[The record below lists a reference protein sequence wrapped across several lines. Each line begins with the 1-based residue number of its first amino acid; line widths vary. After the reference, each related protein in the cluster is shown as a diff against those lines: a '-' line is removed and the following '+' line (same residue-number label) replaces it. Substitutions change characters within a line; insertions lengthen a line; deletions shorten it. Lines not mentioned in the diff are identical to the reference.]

1 MVMINLHFAS
11 KLKELLSHIPLLVLF
26 PFNLSHHFYI
36 NIKPI
41 KNKVKTLL
49 KENALLNET
58 DLYETY
64 DPVLKRIPQNISKTF
79 HELHTLISEM
89 QYQNFNDIHLSQ
101 DILSNITNSSSNII
115 KLNITNAISQTPN
128 KLTSTQSLPFF
139 DPSFFA

>member
-1 MVMINLHFAS
+1 M
-11 KLKELLSHIPLLVLF
+11 
-26 PFNLSHHFYI
+26 
-36 NIKPI
+36 
-41 KNKVKTLL
+41 L

-128 KLTSTQSLPFF
+128 KLTSTQSLLFF
-139 DPSFFA
+139 DPSFLLNAKYLKFFPPIRYSLNSTYPTSSPER